1 MGRAANSRTR
11 NDRRQCGER
20 SRSRRQFARSLAM
33 DAQAVVVNVKA
44 GVRPREDFLMGV
56 NQTAL
61 DPGDILTEFVLTD
74 LCKCIHGV

>member
-1 MGRAANSRTR
+1 
-11 NDRRQCGER
+11 
-20 SRSRRQFARSLAM
+20 M